1 MRIANGVFLALAGL
15 ALSSA
20 GAAAQEYGYYRYF
33 GPGPYDPGVYGY
45 APPPAYYVP
54 PPPRYYYPPQP
65 FYSYAEPEY
74 PYAYAP
80 PPPLPPGGY
89 RQPLRQ
95 PVPGYAPPPLP
106 RKRETPPATA
116 TARPKDKTA
125 SVAAP
130 SRPVSCTKAEE
141 TVSSYGFGNVKP
153 VTCAGK
159 LYDFAALRDGKKYR
173 VQVSAATGEI
183 TEVRKQP

>member
-1 MRIANGVFLALAGL
+1 MRIWNRVFFAMAAL
-15 ALSSA
+15 ALS
-20 GAAAQEYGYYRYF
+20 GAAVQAQEYGYYRYF

-45 APPPAYYVP
+45 APPPSYYVP
-54 PPPRYYYPPQP
+54 PPPPGYYYPPQP

-80 PPPLPPGGY
+80 PPRGGY
-89 RQPLRQ
+89 REPWGQPDD
-95 PVPGYAPPPLP
+95 GYVPPPLP
-106 RKRETPPATA
+106 RKRETPPASA
-116 TARPKDKTA
+116 NARPKNKTA
-125 SVAAP
+125 SIAAP
-130 SRPVSCTKAEE
+130 LGPISCNKAEE
-141 TVSSYGFGNVKP
+141 IVAGYGFGNVKP

-159 LYDFAALRDGKKYR
+159 IFNFSALRDGNNYR